1 MKFKKK
7 YSHCDPAS
15 VRGIKDPLVKWVN
28 NQRQHK
34 KKHENGCTA
43 PINDKRIQ
51 LLTDSGMEWNPSQA
65 EKVKV
70 RGGGQ
75 SEETKAANWNSFFQ
89 KLVSYQKQN
98 GHCNPRKRDPL
109 LGTWTARQRSL
120 YKKNKR
126 GEVTSLSDERIVKLT
141 SIGFVFEKE

>member
-7 YSHCDPAS
+7 YGHCDPAS

-34 KKHENGCTA
+34 KKHDNGYTT
-43 PINDKRIQ
+43 PINDERIQ
-51 LLTDSGMEWNPSQA
+51 LLTDNGLEWNPSQD
-65 EKVKV
+65 EKVHR

-75 SEETKAANWNSFFQ
+75 SVETKAANWNAIFQ

-98 GHCNPRKRDPL
+98 GHCNPKKRDPL
-109 LGTWTARQRSL
+109 LGGWTARQRSL
-120 YKKNKR
+120 YKKNKE
-126 GEVTSLSDERIVKLT
+126 GEVTSLSDERIAKLT
-141 SIGFVFEKE
+141 SIGFVFEAE